1 MVFSSIIFLFFFLP
15 VVLVLYY
22 TVCAPSVAMRN
33 GLLLLTSLFFYAWG
47 EPKNVLLLIGSCVL
61 NWGIALAISRWRRYG
76 RLLLVLDCAANL
88 GVLFVF
94 KYLGFAV
101 TNLKAV
107 LGDSFLPQV
116 DIALPIGISFFT
128 FQALSYVIDV
138 YRDTV
143 RVQKNPFYVALYIA
157 LFPQLVAGPIVRYST
172 VAEEIRNRVH
182 SWELLSEG
190 ACRFVQGLAKKLLLA
205 NTFAVVADN
214 IYSLTEA
221 GHQLVKIPV
230 TLAWLGSFAY
240 TLQIFFD
247 FSGYSDMAIGLGKM
261 FGFHFEENFNYPY
274 ISKSVSEFWRRWH
287 ISLSTWFREYVYF
300 PLGGSRV
307 ENKDKMVRNLL
318 VVWLLTGLWHGANW
332 TFVFWG
338 LFNFVCLLLERLFLF
353 EKWKAHPVW
362 KHLYTMLMV
371 YFGWVL
377 FKFENMAELGNVLSG
392 MFGFGH
398 MAGNL
403 STLYTLLNNIF
414 LLIISII
421 AVFPIGKNLRMA
433 AYRYENKRKKVPTL
447 LYYLDAVTPVILILL
462 SLLALVGDSYN
473 PFLYFQ
479 F

>member
-1 MVFSSIIFLFFFLP
+1 M
-15 VVLVLYY
+15 
-22 TVCAPSVAMRN
+22 
-33 GLLLLTSLFFYAWG
+33 
-47 EPKNVLLLIGSCVL
+47 
-61 NWGIALAISRWRRYG
+61 
-76 RLLLVLDCAANL
+76 
-88 GVLFVF
+88 
-94 KYLGFAV
+94 GFAV

-307 ENKDKMVRNLL
+307 ENKDK
-318 VVWLLTGLWHGANW
+318 WCG
-332 TFVFWG
+332 TFW
-338 LFNFVCLLLERLFLF
+338 
-353 EKWKAHPVW
+353 W
-362 KHLYTMLMV
+362 
-371 YFGWVL
+371 
-377 FKFENMAELGNVLSG
+377 
-392 MFGFGH
+392 FGF
-398 MAGNL
+398 
-403 STLYTLLNNIF
+403 
-414 LLIISII
+414 
-421 AVFPIGKNLRMA
+421 
-433 AYRYENKRKKVPTL
+433 
-447 LYYLDAVTPVILILL
+447 
-462 SLLALVGDSYN
+462 
-473 PFLYFQ
+473 
-479 F
+479 

>member
-76 RLLLVLDCAANL
+76 KLLLVLDCAANL

-172 VAEEIRNRVH
+172 VAEAIRNRVH

-190 ACRFVQGLAKKLLLA
+190 VCRFVQGLAKKLLLA

-307 ENKDKMVRNLL
+307 ENKDKMVR
-318 VVWLLTGLWHGANW
+318 
-332 TFVFWG
+332 TFW
-338 LFNFVCLLLERLFLF
+338 
-353 EKWKAHPVW
+353 W
-362 KHLYTMLMV
+362 
-371 YFGWVL
+371 
-377 FKFENMAELGNVLSG
+377 
-392 MFGFGH
+392 FGF
-398 MAGNL
+398 
-403 STLYTLLNNIF
+403 
-414 LLIISII
+414 
-421 AVFPIGKNLRMA
+421 
-433 AYRYENKRKKVPTL
+433 
-447 LYYLDAVTPVILILL
+447 
-462 SLLALVGDSYN
+462 
-473 PFLYFQ
+473 
-479 F
+479 